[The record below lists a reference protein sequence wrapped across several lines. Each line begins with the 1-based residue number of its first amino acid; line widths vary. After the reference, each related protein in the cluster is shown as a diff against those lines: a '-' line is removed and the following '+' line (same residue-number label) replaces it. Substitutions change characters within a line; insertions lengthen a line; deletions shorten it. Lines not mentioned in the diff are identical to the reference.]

1 MVKGLAI
8 MSCRFGIDGQC
19 RSLEDIAIEFYGSL
33 FLSLFFAS
41 ALLHKSVFTA
51 CINAKHELRIAIDLS
66 SMV

>member
-33 FLSLFFAS
+33 FLSLFFCFCSSAQECLYRLHQSLPLAS
-41 ALLHKSVFTA
+41 MQST
-51 CINAKHELRIAIDLS
+51 S
-66 SMV
+66 